1 MKRGTRMNPTMSAAS
16 KVASIALGLRAVVLR
31 VIETIRVRDDHGSVF
46 GVRRRWKQQSKEI
59 VELTSRLR
67 DPGDAVRDFYIWGDS
82 HGFWP
87 LTDFT
92 PVAG

>member
-1 MKRGTRMNPTMSAAS
+1 MSAAS
-16 KVASIALGLRAVVLR
+16 KVASIALMLAVVLR

-59 VELTSRLR
+59 VEVRLTSRLR

-92 PVAG
+92 VAG